1 MIKSDETL
9 DDLIINNLQL
19 IQKKKGFR
27 FTLDSVLL
35 AHFATLKEGDQI
47 VDLGTGTG
55 IIPFILSTR
64 VQNIRIV
71 GIEIQ
76 EELVE
81 MAKRSVTL
89 NTLGAVIEIVQGD
102 LRGVHK
108 VLGGGK
114 FNLVTANPPYWSPR
128 DGKPSPA
135 ESRAISRHELVC
147 SLEDVAASASKLL
160 NYQGRFVMIFP
171 SERLLSVFDLLRHYK
186 LEPRRIRFIHSFYDR
201 PARLMLLEARKNA
214 PAELQVLAPLI
225 IYEKPGHYGAEI
237 SAWYGKEVAPH
248 GEQ

>member
-35 AHFATLKEGDQI
+35 AQFATLKEGDKI

-64 VQNIRIV
+64 LQNIRIV

-81 MAKRSVTL
+81 MANRSVTL
-89 NTLGAVIEIVQGD
+89 NNLGKVIEIVQED
-102 LRGVHK
+102 MKSVHK

-114 FNLVTANPPYWSPR
+114 FNLVTANPPYWLPR

-135 ESRAISRHELVC
+135 ESRAISRHELAC

-160 NYQGRFVMIFP
+160 NYQGRFAMIFP
-171 SERLLSVFDLLRHYK
+171 SNRLLSVFDLLRHYK

-201 PARLMLLEARKNA
+201 SARLMLLEARKNA

-225 IYEKPGHYGAEI
+225 IYEKLGHYGAEI
-237 SAWYGKEVAPH
+237 LAWYGKEVEPH
-248 GEQ
+248 GD